1 MEKRRSYGT
10 GSVYRNKRTGGY
22 TGKYM
27 FNGKAKYVYGATKRE
42 VEEKLQENLVNIRT
56 KRYIESNDMT
66 IMQLLEIIA
75 NEEENA
81 NIVKE
86 STIVRN
92 RQTVKIIERMY
103 IAYMKIQDVTAP
115 QINECLAK
123 LINDYSNSSIL
134 KVYMKLSEAFNK
146 AVLLK
151 ILPISP
157 FMIKGNIIRPKSK
170 KQTRKVEAFTLEQQ
184 QKIASQLKKKDYKYS
199 LAFWIMLETGMRV
212 GECLA
217 LRRAD
222 LDFKNNVIH
231 IRRSLT
237 KDKHDKIKLGDT
249 TKTYAGMRDVY
260 MSDFLKAELK
270 KNLSFD
276 FLFKHP
282 NGSYVTPSQ
291 INANFKR
298 LCKDIGIMTYT
309 YELHRKGK
317 IINLKSSKAHVH
329 MIRHTTIT
337 RAREAGVDV
346 KAVQAMAGHKRIKTT
361 LDIYTSVTDDFKK
374 KETDKLS
381 EYYEMQ
387 QLR

>member
-1 MEKRRSYGT
+1 MKQRRSYGT

-27 FNGKAKYVYGATKRE
+27 FNGKPKYVYGATKRE

-66 IMQLLEIIA
+66 IMQLLKIIA

-123 LINDYSNSSIL
+123 LINDYANSSIL

-170 KQTRKVEAFTLEQQ
+170 KKTRKVEAFTLEQQ
-184 QKIASQLKKKDYKYS
+184 QKIASQLKEKDYKYS

-212 GECLA
+212 
-217 LRRAD
+217 RRM
-222 LDFKNNVIH
+222 
-231 IRRSLT
+231 SG
-237 KDKHDKIKLGDT
+237 IKE
-249 TKTYAGMRDVY
+249 
-260 MSDFLKAELK
+260 S
-270 KNLSFD
+270 
-276 FLFKHP
+276 
-282 NGSYVTPSQ
+282 
-291 INANFKR
+291 
-298 LCKDIGIMTYT
+298 
-309 YELHRKGK
+309 
-317 IINLKSSKAHVH
+317 
-329 MIRHTTIT
+329 
-337 RAREAGVDV
+337 
-346 KAVQAMAGHKRIKTT
+346 
-361 LDIYTSVTDDFKK
+361 
-374 KETDKLS
+374 
-381 EYYEMQ
+381 
-387 QLR
+387 

>member
-1 MEKRRSYGT
+1 MKQRRSYGT
-10 GSVYRNKRTGGY
+10 GSIYPNKRTGGY
-22 TGKYM
+22 TGQYM
-27 FNGKAKYVYGATKRE
+27 FNGKPKYVYGATKRE

-66 IMQLLEIIA
+66 IMQLLKIIA
-75 NEEENA
+75 AEEENA

-123 LINDYSNSSIL
+123 LINDYANSSIL

-170 KQTRKVEAFTLEQQ
+170 KPVRKVEAFTLEQQ
-184 QKIASQLKKKDYKYS
+184 QKIASQLKEKDYKYS

-237 KDKHDKIKLGDT
+237 KDTHDKIKLGDT

-260 MSDFLKAELK
+260 MSDFLKAEFK

-282 NGSYVTPSQ
+282 NGNFVTPAT
-291 INANFKR
+291 INAHFKR
-298 LCKDIGIMTYT
+298 LCKDARVMTYT

-317 IINLKSSKAHVH
+317 IINLQSSKAHVH

-346 KAVQAMAGHKRIKTT
+346 KAVQVMAGHKRIKTT